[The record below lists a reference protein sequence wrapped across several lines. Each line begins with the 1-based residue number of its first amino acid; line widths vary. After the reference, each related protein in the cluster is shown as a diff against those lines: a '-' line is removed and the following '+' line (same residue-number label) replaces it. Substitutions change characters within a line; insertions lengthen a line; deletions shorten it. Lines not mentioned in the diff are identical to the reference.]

1 MDLAGY
7 EKDRFWWYQA
17 WYLQPTP
24 TPTLHIFPHWNW
36 NDGDE
41 YPIWAFS
48 NADEVELFVNGVS
61 QGRKAMPK
69 YSHLEWDAV
78 PFAPGSLHA
87 VAYFNGTAAPA
98 AERWVNTTGPSA
110 ALRISVKDDLWDGAL
125 VAGCADATS
134 VSVDVVDAQ
143 GRVNP
148 LADDVVTFTITG
160 DAALAG
166 TSNGDPACLVNNKAT
181 TRPAF
186 HGKLVA
192 VVLGGTTA
200 SSVVV
205 TASAPGLGSVQL
217 TIPQALPPAG
227 WSAKWCHANPTLPA
241 AVAAPPKTGPCDV
254 FATGGTPCVAA
265 HSVARALFG
274 AYAGPLYQVRRA
286 TDNATLDIGVLGAGG
301 VANAAAQD
309 AFCGGSPCVIQRIY
323 DQSLRAN
330 HLDIAPAG
338 GNVHHGDLP
347 VNATRFPVTLGGKKV
362 YAAYFEGGN
371 GYRIDKTS
379 GVAQGNEEETLYMV
393 TDGTHVNNGACA
405 LCSRAMLHSHR
416 R

>member
-1 MDLAGY
+1 MNNGQGVLTRPFIAGGWTWTGSWIRPVSALIAFRASPNPRIPSFFFTLHRKGWDYRGEPTPYAWPDVNSHFGIVDLAGY

-166 TSNGDPACLVNNKAT
+166 TSNGDPACLVNNKSPA
-181 TRPAF
+181 RPAF
-186 HGKLVA
+186 HGKVAA
-192 VVLGGTTA
+192 VVMGGRAAGTVT
-200 SSVVV
+200 V
-205 TASAPGLGSVQL
+205 TASAPGFAPVSLD
-217 TIPQALPPAG
+217 IPQIAQPPG
-227 WSAKWCHANPTLPA
+227 WAAKWCHAE
-241 AVAAPPKTGPCDV
+241 
-254 FATGGTPCVAA
+254 
-265 HSVARALFG
+265 ARL
-274 AYAGPLYQVRRA
+274 
-286 TDNATLDIGVLGAGG
+286 
-301 VANAAAQD
+301 
-309 AFCGGSPCVIQRIY
+309 
-323 DQSLRAN
+323 
-330 HLDIAPAG
+330 
-338 GNVHHGDLP
+338 
-347 VNATRFPVTLGGKKV
+347 
-362 YAAYFEGGN
+362 
-371 GYRIDKTS
+371 
-379 GVAQGNEEETLYMV
+379 
-393 TDGTHVNNGACA
+393 
-405 LCSRAMLHSHR
+405 
-416 R
+416 